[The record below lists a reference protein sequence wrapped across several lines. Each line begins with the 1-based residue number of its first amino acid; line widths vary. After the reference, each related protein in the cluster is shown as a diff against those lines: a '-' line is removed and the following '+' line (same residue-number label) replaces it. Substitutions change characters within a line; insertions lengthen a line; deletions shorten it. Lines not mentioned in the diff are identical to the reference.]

1 MNLEFIVNIIAFL
14 IFIICILIYGW
25 KLQSSMKRPG
35 TAKRALLNI
44 FYKQWVQRMKNNE
57 NTIIAVQTMRNLIMS
72 VTFLSS
78 SILILLGLLVQSN
91 IPSADSIVQVSAS
104 STSLINQYKLFILF
118 IVLVFSL
125 IMFLLSLRHM
135 VRFSIIIGIPDEAIE
150 KTGTEE
156 LQKQN
161 ITNDHCIDASFVQ
174 SAVFLKA
181 MNRFMLGIRGV
192 YFAVTLLVWFIS
204 VYAFIISTIAL
215 TIILIQYHDIRTPHI
230 DITPI

>member
-1 MNLEFIVNIIAFL
+1 MTIDFIANIIASL
-14 IFIICILIYGW
+14 IFLLSVLIYAW
-25 KLQSSMKRPG
+25 KLKTSMNKPG

-44 FYKQWVQRMKNNE
+44 FYIQWVQRMKNNE

-91 IPSADSIVQVSAS
+91 LPTADSIIQLSAS

-118 IVLVFSL
+118 LVLVFSL

-150 KTGTEE
+150 KKGTEE
-156 LQKQN
+156 IQKQHE
-161 ITNDHCIDASFVQ
+161 TTECINASFVQ
-174 SAVFLKA
+174 STVFLKA
-181 MNRFMLGIRGV
+181 MNRFMFGIRGV
-192 YFAVTLLVWFIS
+192 YYAVALLVWFIS
-204 VYAFIISTIAL
+204 VYAFIFATIGL
-215 TIILIQYHDIRTPHI
+215 TIMLIRFHDIRPP
-230 DITPI
+230 DVDVTPI

>member
-1 MNLEFIVNIIAFL
+1 MTIDFIVNLIAFL
-14 IFIICILIYGW
+14 IFLLSILIYAW
-25 KLQSSMKRPG
+25 KLNTSMSKPG
-35 TAKRALLNI
+35 TAKRALLNT
-44 FYKQWVQRMKNNE
+44 FYIQWVQRMKNNE

-91 IPSADSIVQVSAS
+91 LPAADTMIQFSTTSAS
-104 STSLINQYKLFILF
+104 LLNQYKLFILF
-118 IVLVFSL
+118 LVLVFSL

-156 LQKQN
+156 IQKQHETTESIN
-161 ITNDHCIDASFVQ
+161 ASFVQ

-181 MNRFMLGIRGV
+181 MNRFMFGIRGV
-192 YFAVTLLVWFIS
+192 YYAVTLLVWFIS
-204 VYAFIISTIAL
+204 VYAFIIATIAL
-215 TIILIQYHDIRTPHI
+215 TVVLIRYHDIRTP
-230 DITPI
+230 DVDVNPI